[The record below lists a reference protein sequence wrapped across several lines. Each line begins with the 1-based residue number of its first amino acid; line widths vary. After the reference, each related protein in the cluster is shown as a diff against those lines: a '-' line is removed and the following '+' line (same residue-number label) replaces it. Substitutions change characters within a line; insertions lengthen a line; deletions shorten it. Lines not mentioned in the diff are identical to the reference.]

1 MLCVSIILATYNSK
15 ENFLKTYKSICRQS
29 YPCIEIVVVDGAST
43 DGTREVIEQCALEN
57 KNLKWIS
64 EKDSGIY
71 NAMNKGLHLSHG
83 DVIVFFNDEFL
94 VETAVEQYMKA
105 IQESGAQGV
114 HSDLVYRDEKGNIIR
129 RWKMG
134 EGDIRKGWLPGHPT
148 LYLTLQRTFF
158 LILHTFL
165 I

>member
-83 DVIVFFNDEFL
+83 DVIVFLMTNFL
-94 VETAVEQYMKA
+94 LRQ
-105 IQESGAQGV
+105 
-114 HSDLVYRDEKGNIIR
+114 
-129 RWKMG
+129 RWNS
-134 EGDIRKGWLPGHPT
+134 I
-148 LYLTLQRTFF
+148 
-158 LILHTFL
+158 
-165 I
+165 